1 MTSAWYTNVV
11 QTSGLTF
18 EAEAWGFEGDITIG
32 NEGIVAAPGDDG
44 IIELTVKNNSDSVS
58 AITVNVSKNTMAD
71 EMKKRLFF
79 YVDTRVN
86 QNGETM
92 ERVYLNRMEGYTYHV
107 FNNSRLTLTEELS
120 TAPQIKWEWV
130 YDVLGYYVI
139 AEPYMVEVDT
149 VGEDGTQTKV
159 SVTKMDIREY
169 LRPIIYDFDQATTTV
184 NTDGES
190 ISMELSTVDGERTPE
205 QFLQALSLTDGYT
218 GTINTTN
225 PVLGSYYPVEVDA
238 SGYGVYAYLC
248 NYSQIEEETRYDAK
262 LGKLAVRKA
271 NNDTTLTNEELAM
284 LTHSVTITLSAQ
296 KSNDATLAVS
306 TLDALNQALN
316 LGVSTVIQLEDDIS
330 LAAGDM
336 ILIPENKQVILDL
349 GGHTVMSS
357 NTAGAAIAA
366 QEGSSLVLTNGT
378 LQYDKDI
385 AATGTT
391 YGVRTTGAEVVMNG
405 VTVDGFSHGVYV
417 GDNAVDNDLDSRVHI
432 LNSTLNGDICAV
444 FISGNG
450 LVSDQK
456 SQLIIENSTLTSG
469 NFAISGNG
477 DTSGNGR
484 WGTDIQIINSDLIGT
499 GDGIGIYQ
507 PQKNSTLTIKDS
519 RVTGYTGIA
528 LKGGSARIL
537 DGSVITGTGEFV
549 KPNPENSGVTNT
561 GDAIYI
567 EANYGYEI
575 YLLVGNDVELIASKE
590 NCMKVR
596 VDDENAANV
605 RIEYEAASA
614 EGESTEGEASEG
626 DESNETE

>member
-18 EAEAWGFEGDITIG
+18 EAEAWGFEGDITIASG
-32 NEGIVAAPGDDG
+32 SVLAAPGDEG
-44 IIELTVKNNSDSVS
+44 MIELTVQNDSDSVS
-58 AITVNVSKNTMAD
+58 AITVNVNKNMQDDPEMA
-71 EMKKRLFF
+71 KRLFF

-86 QNGETM
+86 QNGEIM
-92 ERVYLNRMEGYTYHV
+92 DRVYLNQREGYTYNV
-107 FNNSRLTLTEELS
+107 FNNSSLTLTEEVS
-120 TAPQIKWEWV
+120 TAPEIKWEWV

-139 AEPYMVEVDT
+139 GQPDSIEVST
-149 VGEDGTQTKV
+149 VAEDGTETLQTI
-159 SVTKMDIREY
+159 TKMDIYEY

-184 NTDGES
+184 NTDGDS
-190 ISMELSTVDGERTPE
+190 ISMEISTVDGTMTPE
-205 QFLQALSLTDGYT
+205 QFLHELSLTDGYE
-218 GTINTTN
+218 GNISTTN
-225 PVLGSYYPVEVDA
+225 PVLGSYYPVKVDG

-248 NYSQIEEETRYDAK
+248 NYSQIEAETRYDAK

-271 NNDTTLTNEELAM
+271 NNDETLTAAEQAM
-284 LTHSVTITLSAQ
+284 LSHSVTITLSAQ
-296 KSNDATLAVS
+296 KGNDTTLTVS

-316 LGVSTVIQLEDDIS
+316 LGVSTVVQLEDDIS
-330 LAAGDM
+330 LAAGEM

-349 GGHTVMSS
+349 NKHTVVSS

-366 QEGSSLVLTNGT
+366 QEGSSLILTNGT
-378 LQYDKDI
+378 LQQAV

-432 LNSTLNGDICAV
+432 LDSKLNGDICAV

-456 SQLIIENSTLTSG
+456 SRLIIENSTLESS
-469 NFAISGNG
+469 NIALSGNG

-484 WGTDIQIINSDLIGT
+484 WGTDIQIINNSIIRGIDG
-499 GDGIGIYQ
+499 GIGIYQ

-519 RVTGYTGIA
+519 MVTGYTGIA

-537 DGSVITGTGEFV
+537 DGSVITGTGAFTA
-549 KPNPENSGVTNT
+549 PNPENSGVTNT
-561 GDAIYI
+561 GDAIYV
-567 EANYGYEI
+567 ETNYGYEI
-575 YLLVGNDVELIASKE
+575 YLLIGNDVTLNVTDTK
-590 NCMKVR
+590 NCMGVR
-596 VDDENAANV
+596 VFDENATNV
-605 RIEYEAASA
+605 RIEYEAASTEA
-614 EGESTEGEASEG
+614 ESSEG